1 MRKHTRDTRT
11 RSDVTKTVDDRSAEL
26 KEKTD
31 VAGQHAD
38 DVATERET
46 LEGVDLSGTQEAA
59 DALKDSLESA
69 QEVSARE
76 FTEEGE
82 SLEQVQREG
91 EEFEQ
96 ELRERSDATTGD
108 VQKVSDAREQLHSQ
122 EASEEL
128 EKARQEAERDIE
140 FLNEQE
146 QRARDAREESR
157 QAFDDHRSRV
167 EQARK
172 S

>member
-11 RSDVTKTVDDRSAEL
+11 RSDVTNTVDERSAEL

-46 LEGVDLSGTQEAA
+46 LEGVDLTGTQEAA
-59 DALKDSLESA
+59 DALEDSLESA

-96 ELRERSDATTGD
+96 ELRERSDATAGD
-108 VQKVSDAREQLHSQ
+108 VQKVSDAGECY
-122 EASEEL
+122 
-128 EKARQEAERDIE
+128 
-140 FLNEQE
+140 F
-146 QRARDAREESR
+146 
-157 QAFDDHRSRV
+157 
-167 EQARK
+167 
-172 S
+172 

>member
-96 ELRERSDATTGD
+96 ELRERSDATDRGCSESLRRPGATSQPGGLRGTR
-108 VQKVSDAREQLHSQ
+108 KGTARGG
-122 EASEEL
+122 
-128 EKARQEAERDIE
+128 AR
-140 FLNEQE
+140 
-146 QRARDAREESR
+146 
-157 QAFDDHRSRV
+157 H
-167 EQARK
+167 
-172 S
+172 